1 MVRFDPGKHD
11 STVPSV
17 ICEVSGW
24 LRTNDADVPD
34 PVAPTDVSP
43 VRKGETTEVVGMTAE
58 NICERDMLMQDP
70 KAGAENGRPLVPT
83 GGPSLAA
90 YGLRWRGGCSTAAEE
105 VKGLHAA
112 IY

>member
-1 MVRFDPGKHD
+1 VKPRSHGRFDPGKHD

-17 ICEVSGW
+17 ICEVSVW

-58 NICERDMLMQDP
+58 NICERDMLMPIRRQERKMAVP
-70 KAGAENGRPLVPT
+70 LSQLAGHVSPPMGYAGAADVRRQP
-83 GGPSLAA
+83 
-90 YGLRWRGGCSTAAEE
+90 R
-105 VKGLHAA
+105 K
-112 IY
+112 